1 MDQNF
6 DMASCTLKED
16 ELLTKTEIRDIVK
29 ALTAEELAS
38 IEYFMKELEGF
49 DKTRGT
55 LKQGSLLRGIVN
67 CSGFHSVYIFW
78 KKIYLQLRNY

>member
-1 MDQNF
+1 MDHNF

-16 ELLTKTEIRDIVK
+16 ELLTKTEVRDIVN

-49 DKTRGT
+49 DKTSGT
-55 LKQGSLLRGIVN
+55 LKQGNLLRGIVN
-67 CSGFHSVYIFW
+67 YSSLARSV
-78 KKIYLQLRNY
+78 L